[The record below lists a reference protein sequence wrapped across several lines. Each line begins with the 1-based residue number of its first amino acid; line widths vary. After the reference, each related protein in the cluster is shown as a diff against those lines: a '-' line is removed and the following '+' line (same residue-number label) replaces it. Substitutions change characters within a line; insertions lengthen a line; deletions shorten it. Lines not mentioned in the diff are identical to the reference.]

1 MVGASEYFLSV
12 FFSKKLF
19 KPLMRCRG
27 NNIGLGERESQKQC
41 FRLHCRAAK
50 TQKVPGDATVDTM
63 VEWKWS
69 RAEWSKTSEEIRF
82 RSKTMLAAVNNS
94 RSDRQR
100 WFGTLDSLKSR
111 YQLFS
116 LPPARRHTQPLQL
129 ASSAAVNRYADT
141 DKTARVWYQRHAT
154 LHSATVQSKSNTSL
168 NLSHRSSSSTFSNFH
183 SPNITR

>member
-63 VEWKWS
+63 VEWKWVGRSGVRQVKRSGSGVKQCWRQWTIAGRIVNDDSARSTRS
-69 RAEWSKTSEEIRF
+69 RVVINYSLCLRRDDT
-82 RSKTMLAAVNNS
+82 RSRCS
-94 RSDRQR
+94 
-100 WFGTLDSLKSR
+100 
-111 YQLFS
+111 
-116 LPPARRHTQPLQL
+116 
-129 ASSAAVNRYADT
+129 
-141 DKTARVWYQRHAT
+141 
-154 LHSATVQSKSNTSL
+154 
-168 NLSHRSSSSTFSNFH
+168 SHRPPPSIVM
-183 SPNITR
+183 PTRTKPLEFDINATPRFTALQFNRSQTQV